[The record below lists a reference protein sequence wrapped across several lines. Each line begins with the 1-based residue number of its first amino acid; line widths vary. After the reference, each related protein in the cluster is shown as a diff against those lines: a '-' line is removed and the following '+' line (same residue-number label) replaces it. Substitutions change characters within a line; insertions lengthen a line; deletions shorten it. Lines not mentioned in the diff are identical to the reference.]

1 MTRDH
6 KNSHNGYMKTTSK
19 ILVALA
25 AGIGVGA
32 VLGVLFAPDKGSNT
46 RQKIAETPKKLAE
59 KFKDKLKMEK
69 EKAEKEFEK
78 VNGRMEKTLEV

>member
-1 MTRDH
+1 
-6 KNSHNGYMKTTSK
+6 MKTTSK

-32 VLGVLFAPDKGSNT
+32 VLGILFAPDKGSNT

-59 KFKDKLKMEK
+59 KFKDKLKMGKEKQEK
-69 EKAEKEFEK
+69 ELEK
-78 VNGRMEKTLEV
+78 VNGRMEETLEV